1 MLLEPPADEPI
12 HNFDLS
18 LLSKRIA
25 EVKTSASAISEQEYV
40 ASKMARD
47 FFENNILPILNT
59 PQIYQML
66 QNPEFVKQLGDVI
79 GLGFQGAYTLGKT
92 SIRKPK
98 PNE

>member
-25 EVKTSASAISEQEYV
+25 EVKTSTSAISEQDYV
-40 ASKMARD
+40 ASEMARD
-47 FFENNILPILNT
+47 FFKNKVLPILNT
-59 PQIYQML
+59 PQIHQML

-79 GLGFQGAYTLGKT
+79 GLGFQGVYVLGKT
-92 SIRKPK
+92 SVRKPN